1 MPLLAV
7 KPIGG
12 QTGDGDGIGV
22 AVFFTFF
29 FLTGFFV
36 GFFVGF
42 LVVFVEGVDL
52 TVEVDFVAAG
62 FGEGLAVA
70 VVFGVGVA
78 AYELVETNIVERKI
92 EITNLN
98 FILYST

>member
-7 KPIGG
+7 KPTGG

-36 GFFVGF
+36 GFFV
-42 LVVFVEGVDL
+42 VAVEGDVFP
-52 TVEVDFVAAG
+52 VEPDFDAAG
-62 FGEGLAVA
+62 FGEGLAQ
-70 VVFGVGVA
+70 VVDFGVGVA
-78 AYELVETNIVERKI
+78 A
-92 EITNLN
+92 
-98 FILYST
+98 

>member
-12 QTGDGDGIGV
+12 QTGDGEGIGV

-36 GFFVGF
+36 GFL
-42 LVVFVEGVDL
+42 LVVVDGEDL
-52 TVEVDFVAAG
+52 DVEVDFVAAG
-62 FGEGLAVA
+62 FGDCLAE
-70 VVFGVGVA
+70 VVDFGVGVA
-78 AYELVETNIVERKI
+78 A
-92 EITNLN
+92 
-98 FILYST
+98 